1 MGRFQSQ
8 SIYIVV
14 MEQIYLVDPPGA
26 SVCAA
31 LGALLMGKTMKV
43 QNFIFAVM
51 EDKMDSLLLVA

>member
-1 MGRFQSQ
+1 M
-8 SIYIVV
+8 
-14 MEQIYLVDPPGA
+14 DPPGA